1 MARPSVVIVGGGIAG
16 LAAAWELTGA
26 DRGPDAGTPRV
37 ELIESA
43 DRVGGSLGTV
53 DFADRV
59 IDTGPDG
66 FLARRP
72 EATELIRELGRAD
85 QLEPVAASGASIWLR
100 GELDEIPPGL
110 ALGVP
115 TSSAAVRAVHGLS
128 WRARLAARRDELVPR
143 RLVVGDDASIGAIV
157 RTKLGAEIAYRFVE
171 PMVGGI
177 QAGRIDELSAR
188 ALFPS
193 LLEAARSGGS
203 LMRALAAR
211 SPSPTSSPPSGPV
224 APAPLFASLEGGVGS
239 LVTTLATTLRARGVV
254 VRTATRVTALRAT
267 ARDEHPW
274 AVDTDDTT
282 TPAHALILAVPGA
295 VAGELLQAYH
305 PDLAALRTITSA
317 GAAMVTVCVA
327 RDAVRLPARGTGVL
341 IPLATPWNDQESMM
355 VTALT
360 FLDRKWPR
368 LAREDTV
375 ILRAHVGRSDDARW
389 SALDDA
395 ALIERVTDEMTR
407 VLPGFPPIRDALV
420 SRFPAG
426 LPQYRVG
433 HLNLVAAARAGA
445 PRGVLLAGNAYDGVG
460 IPASIGSGRRAA
472 RELLASL
479 ASREAND
486 RGTYW

>member
-26 DRGPDAGTPRV
+26 ERGPDATTPRV
-37 ELIESA
+37 ELIEA
-43 DRVGGSLGTV
+43 AERVGGSLGTV
-53 DFADRV
+53 DFADRL

-72 EATELIRELGRAD
+72 EATQLIDELGLTD
-85 QLEPVAASGASIWLR
+85 QLEAVAASGASIWLR
-100 GELDEIPPGL
+100 GQLEEIPPGL

-115 TSSAAVRAVHGLS
+115 ASSATVRAVHGLS

-143 RLVVGDDASIGAIV
+143 HLVVGDDASIGAIV
-157 RTKLGAEIAYRFVE
+157 RAKLGAEIAYRFVE

-193 LLEAARSGGS
+193 LLDAARANGS

-211 SPSPTSSPPSGPV
+211 SPAPV
-224 APAPLFASLEGGVGS
+224 RSTTAPAPLFASLRGGVGS
-239 LVTTLATTLRARGVV
+239 LAPALAAALVTRGVA
-254 VRTATRVTALRAT
+254 VRTATRVIALRAT
-267 ARDEHPW
+267 PRDEHPW
-274 AVDTDDTT
+274 AVDTNDTT
-282 TPAHALILAVPGA
+282 TPAHALIIATPGA
-295 VAGELLQAYH
+295 VAGDLLHPFH
-305 PDLAALRTITSA
+305 PDLGALRTITSA
-317 GAAMVTVCVA
+317 GAAMVTVCVERGA
-327 RDAVRLPARGTGVL
+327 LRLPERGTGVL
-341 IPLATPWNDQESMM
+341 IPLATAWTAHESMM

-375 ILRAHVGRSDDARW
+375 VLRAHVGRSDDARW
-389 SALDDA
+389 AEMDDA
-395 ALIERVTDEMTR
+395 ALVERVTHEMAR
-407 VLPGFPPIRDALV
+407 VLPGFPPVREALV

-433 HLNLVAAARAGA
+433 HVDLVAAARAGA

-472 RELLASL
+472 RELVASL
-479 ASREAND
+479 ASRETKD
-486 RGTYW
+486 R